1 MTKIEQLQLIR
12 KDMFKG
18 DLRLLAALSNVSIS
32 VLSKYIK
39 KCDTTDLRHQ
49 TVCMIFKGYE
59 KFKKAHR

>member
-1 MTKIEQLQLIR
+1 MTKIEQLKQIR
-12 KDMFKG
+12 KDMYQG
-18 DLRLLAALSNVSIS
+18 DLKLLAALSNVSSS
-32 VLSKYIK
+32 VLSKYLK